1 MKAAQ
6 HILIDKELNGH
17 RHALEE
23 LGARIDG
30 YSGGSPEG
38 DIWQYS
44 FYFESPLPPDRAS
57 ANVSIS
63 WRYGWGKEPE
73 NELLVYRESSIY
85 REGAFS
91 SYEHR
96 ESYRESIV
104 GTALNLANLVVEAM
118 EKCKTELE
126 EASNKSINFAPS
138 ALDALPRAG
147 Y

>member
-1 MKAAQ
+1 MLLDEELKA
-6 HILIDKELNGH
+6 H

-23 LGARIDG
+23 LGAKIDG

-57 ANVSIS
+57 ANVRIS
-63 WRYGWGKEPE
+63 WRYGRSKKAE
-73 NELLVYRESSIY
+73 NEMIVYRESSIY
-85 REGAFS
+85 REGAIS

-96 ESYRESIV
+96 ESYPECILGS
-104 GTALNLANLVVEAM
+104 ALNLANLVVEAM
-118 EKCKTELE
+118 EKCKAELE

-138 ALDALPRAG
+138 APDALPRAG